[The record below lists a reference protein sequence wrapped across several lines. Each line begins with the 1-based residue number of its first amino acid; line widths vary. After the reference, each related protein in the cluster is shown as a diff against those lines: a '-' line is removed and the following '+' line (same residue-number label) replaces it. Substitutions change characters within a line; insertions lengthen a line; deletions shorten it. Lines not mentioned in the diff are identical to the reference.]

1 MMRRHEIALKKLA
14 EGTVIPATPLVLTE
28 ERKLNEK
35 GLRLLMNY
43 YLDSGVGGIATAVHT
58 TQFEIRDPE
67 IALFEPVLK
76 IVADEIDKY
85 EKNNNTVIV
94 KIAGVCGLA
103 EQAVA
108 EAKLAKKY
116 GYDAVLLSPG
126 GLNHLSEDEM
136 IERTKAVA
144 AIMPTIGFYL
154 QSAVGGR
161 VFTYDY
167 WQKLCAIDNVV
178 AIKCASFNRYTT
190 LDVVRA
196 AATSERADEITLYTG
211 NDDNIVIDLLTK
223 FEFEKD
229 GKTVTK
235 CFEGGL
241 LGHWTMWTQNVVR
254 MLASIKEERKK
265 DTISSM
271 FLTLAAQ
278 VTDANGVFFDAANG
292 FAGCIPGVHEVLR
305 RQGLME
311 NILCLNPDET
321 LSPGQAEEIDR
332 VQKAYPHLN
341 DDQFI
346 KDHIDEWKKRV

>member
-14 EGTVIPATPLVLTE
+14 AGTVIPATPLVLTD

-94 KIAGVCGLA
+94 KIAGVCGPA

-265 DTISSM
+265 DSISSM

-278 VTDANGVFFDAANG
+278 VTDANGVFFDASHG

-311 NILCLNPDET
+311 NILCLNPDEC